1 MPHEAN
7 LFDMDTATADVLPLA
22 SVKEEIVARWGSTPS
37 SSVPE
42 ARAAR

>member
-22 SVKEEIVARWGSTPS
+22 MVKDEIARRWGALAT
-37 SSVPE
+37 
-42 ARAAR
+42 RAAT